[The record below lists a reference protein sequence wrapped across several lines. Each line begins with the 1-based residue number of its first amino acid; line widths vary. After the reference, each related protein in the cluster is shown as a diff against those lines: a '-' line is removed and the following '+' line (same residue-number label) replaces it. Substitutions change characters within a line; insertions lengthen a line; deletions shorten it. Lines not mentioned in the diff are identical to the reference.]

1 MHLIDTH
8 THIYGEDFDA
18 DILETLARSAAAGV
32 KTLLFPAIDPESNDR
47 QQRLWERVEQDKESP
62 VRCYQMMGLHP
73 TSVKENYREWLEE
86 TRQLLFANPDRY
98 VGVGEIGLD
107 YYWDR
112 TYEKE
117 QIEVLTEQIG
127 WAKSLDKALC
137 LHVRKA
143 YEEVLHLL
151 KDLNYATY
159 RGVMHCFGGGTNQ
172 ALRSIE
178 MGFYIGIGGVVTFKN
193 AGMAQVVKDIPLERI
208 VLETDSPYLAPVP
221 YRGKRNESA
230 YILDI
235 AKKVAEI
242 KELPLEAVA
251 EQTTHNAQELFG
263 II

>member
-18 DILETLARSAAAGV
+18 DIRETLARAAAAGV

-47 QQRLWERVEQDKESP
+47 QQRLWELIEQEEGSP
-62 VRCYQMMGLHP
+62 VRCHQMMGLHP
-73 TSVKENYREWLEE
+73 TSVKENYKEWLEE
-86 TRQLLFANPDRY
+86 TRRLLFANPDGY

-112 TYEKE
+112 TFERE
-117 QIEVLTEQIG
+117 QTEVLKEQIG
-127 WAKSLDKALC
+127 WAKQLDKALC

-143 YEEVLHLL
+143 YEEILHLL
-151 KDLNYATY
+151 REMNYATY

-172 ALRSIE
+172 ALRAIE

-193 AGMAQVVKDIPLERI
+193 AGMAQVVKEIPLERI
-208 VLETDSPYLAPVP
+208 VLETDAPYLAPVP

-251 EQTTHNAQELFG
+251 EQTTHNARELFAL
-263 II
+263 